1 MKNSQ
6 HPGTENFLHYILLLF
21 KENIFTSW
29 ELNFLLWELNFLL
42 IVLCPSIVLAFIKE
56 SFIFLLEYMV
66 ITITLI
72 MKITIKIFYLN

>member
-6 HPGTENFLHYILLLF
+6 HLGTENFLHYILLLF
-21 KENIFTSW
+21 KEKHIYF
-29 ELNFLLWELNFLL
+29 LGINFLLWELNFLL
-42 IVLCPSIVLAFIKE
+42 IVLCPSIVLTFIKE

-72 MKITIKIFYLN
+72 VKITIKIFYLN